1 MSKRILGATFAAVTA
16 LFMSGCATEM
26 SSDERLDRETK
37 RVDALKTNTAG
48 ELVRMKCDDITGELS
63 KARDDSAPEEKRI
76 TIYSDLFDKVKERTA
91 KFDEALTRNPDLA
104 YQEGSAEIIGAR
116 DGCIQSAADVR
127 LDFEGLV
134 REIVN
139 LPVVDEYRDGKPV
152 KAARLSFDTLRGAIE
167 KLDLDDKEQLLTR
180 LANAEKTVE
189 VKDTK
194 RKRDK

>member
-1 MSKRILGATFAAVTA
+1 MSKRIVAALSTA
-16 LFMSGCATEM
+16 LLLTGCVHEM

-37 RVDALKTNTAG
+37 RSDALTSSTAG
-48 ELVRMKCDDITGELS
+48 DLVKMKCDDITSELS
-63 KARDDSAPEEKRI
+63 KARDESAQEEKRLA
-76 TIYSDLFDKVKERTA
+76 IYADLFDRVKDRTA
-91 KFDEALTRNPDLA
+91 KFDDALSRNPDLA
-104 YQEGSAEIIGAR
+104 YQEGSQEIIAAR

-134 REIVN
+134 REIIN

-167 KLDLDDKEQLLTR
+167 KLGLDDKDALLSR

>member
-1 MSKRILGATFAAVTA
+1 MSKRIVTA
-16 LFMSGCATEM
+16 LATALLFTSCVKEI

-37 RVDALKTNTAG
+37 RSDALTSTTAG
-48 ELVRMKCDDITGELS
+48 DLKSLKCDDITSELS
-63 KARDDSAPEEKRI
+63 KARDDTAPEEKRI
-76 TIYSDLFDKVKERTA
+76 TIYTDLFDRVKDRTA
-91 KFDEALTRNPDLA
+91 KFEDALSRNPDLA
-104 YQEGSAEIIGAR
+104 YQEGSQEIIAAR

-134 REIVN
+134 REIVQ

-152 KAARLSFDTLRGAIE
+152 KAARLSFDTLRTAIE
-167 KLDLDDKEQLLTR
+167 KLGLDDKDTLLTR